1 MPVFLLLVLVSNAF
15 LLNRQ
20 IFSMTFSLQI
30 AFYFVA
36 LTSLLFPLPQRW
48 KVLGVPLYFC
58 TLNAAAFISVI
69 EVLRGRKYITWE
81 TVRS

>member
-1 MPVFLLLVLVSNAF
+1 
-15 LLNRQ
+15 
-20 IFSMTFSLQI
+20 MTFSLQI